1 MARTILLEL
10 RDVTKLYRSEAEVI
24 KAVDHVSI
32 ELEAGELV
40 ALYGPSGSGKTTLL
54 QVAAGIVRP
63 DAGVVRYRGVDISS
77 LGDREREIYRRD
89 ELGFVFQSWQL
100 QPGLS
105 ALDNAAT
112 KILAAGVS
120 PREARVRAMVML
132 KRLGL
137 QARAKHLPHQ
147 LSTGERQ
154 RVGIA
159 RALLNDPKVILADEP
174 TGNLD
179 SDRTAM
185 ILDLLTEACA
195 ERGVAVLLVTH
206 DPRAAAYA
214 DRVLTLKDG
223 KIVPDASGGI
233 DASATDASSVSTSS

>member
-1 MARTILLEL
+1 MASSALLEL
-10 RDVTKLYRSEAEVI
+10 QGVTKLYRSEAEVI
-24 KAVDHVSI
+24 KAVDDVS
-32 ELEAGELV
+32 LKLDAGELA

-54 QVAAGIVRP
+54 QVAAGIALP
-63 DAGVVRYRGVDISS
+63 DAGVVTYQGVDIGS
-77 LGDREREIYRRD
+77 LSDRAREIYRRD
-89 ELGFVFQSWQL
+89 QLGFVFQSWQL

-112 KILAAGVS
+112 KVLAAGLS
-120 PREARVRAMVML
+120 PRAARTTAMVML

-137 QARAKHLPHQ
+137 ESRSKHLPHQ

-179 SDRTAM
+179 SERTEM
-185 ILDLLTEACA
+185 ILDLLAEACR

-206 DPRAAAYA
+206 DPRAAECA
-214 DRVLTLKDG
+214 DRVLLFRDG
-223 KIVPDASGGI
+223 KIEPSASETPAVIETDGATAASG
-233 DASATDASSVSTSS
+233 